1 MKFVLP
7 AADCLLLPIVHS
19 TAEELAEYIALEVA
33 QQLGAQLRSR
43 HCQWLEVSVSER
55 PGQTGPSALGGWMM
69 DGSMEVNGDLN
80 LVGGL
85 EHEIY
90 FSIYGGKIML
100 IDCHI
105 F

>member
-1 MKFVLP
+1 M
-7 AADCLLLPIVHS
+7 LLPIVHS

-43 HCQWLEVSVSER
+43 QCQWLEVSVSER

-80 LVGGL
+80 LVGV
-85 EHEIY
+85 EHAIY
-90 FSIYGGKIML
+90 FSIYSYGGKIIL

-105 F
+105 FQRG